1 MLVRAF
7 AAIFFVHLVLAV
19 AEADGPADNLPDSV
33 RRIPKLGIEVPAAE
47 RQTLAAELDKLEQAI
62 HKLRERDDAS
72 VRLLLPDVEIY
83 AKAVRDALAY
93 REFFELREIG
103 FARELLAEGL
113 DRAKQL
119 AAGDPR
125 WTSERGLV
133 VRGYVSRID
142 GSVQPYGLVV
152 PETYRPGGN
161 DRFRLDIWFHGRG
174 ETLSEVNFLNQ
185 RRKQPGQFT
194 PPGTIV
200 LHPYGRYSNA
210 FKFAGEV
217 DVLEALESV
226 QSRYRIDD
234 DRIAVR
240 GFSMG
245 GAACWQFAVHYPGR
259 WFAANP
265 GAGFAETPE
274 FLKTFQQE
282 TLSPAWYEQQLWQLY
297 DCTGYARNL
306 LHCPTVAYS
315 GELDAQKQAAD
326 IMARALRQEG
336 VELRHIIGPGTR
348 HAYHTQ

>member
-1 MLVRAF
+1 MHVRTIF
-7 AAIFFVHLVLAV
+7 AIFFLHLLV
-19 AEADGPADNLPDSV
+19 AAACADGPADNLPDNV
-33 RRIPKLGIEVPAAE
+33 RRIPKLGIEVPADV
-47 RQTLAAELDKLEQAI
+47 RQALSDESGKLEQEIAR
-62 HKLRERDDAS
+62 LREREDAS
-72 VRLLLPDVEIY
+72 TRSLLPDVEIY
-83 AKAVRDALAY
+83 AKAVRDALVY
-93 REFFELREIG
+93 QEFFEPREINT
-103 FARELLAEGL
+103 ARELLAEGQK
-113 DRAKQL
+113 RAEQL
-119 AAGDPR
+119 LAGEPL
-125 WTSERGLV
+125 WPNQRGLV

-152 PETYRPGGN
+152 PESYRPGGN

-174 ETLSEVNFLNQ
+174 ETLSEANFISQ
-185 RRKQPGQFT
+185 RRRQPGQFT

-226 QSRYRIDD
+226 QSRYRVDE
-234 DRIAVR
+234 DRTAVR

-245 GAACWQFAVHYPGR
+245 GAACWQFAVHYADR

-274 FLKTFQQE
+274 FLKIFQQE
-282 TLSPAWYEQQLWQLY
+282 TLAPTWYEQKLWQLY

-306 LHCPTVAYS
+306 LDCPTVAYS

-326 IMARALRQEG
+326 
-336 VELRHIIGPGTR
+336 
-348 HAYHTQ
+348 